1 MKKAPKL
8 NLMKESMLAGKFGT
22 AGASRE
28 ACRMCGLYRSTVRF
42 RQPRV
47 PDDWTGE
54 MAVLHTGNETASE
67 WQILR
72 RAWRKAGWSDEDVAL
87 IPAVRCGDESEPSMK
102 QVRACRPYVLH
113 ALQVLNP
120 VNVLAVGS
128 TALQS
133 LRNNGEKNITKNRG
147 KSAGPV
153 LLHLPSEPSA

>member
-1 MKKAPKL
+1 
-8 NLMKESMLAGKFGT
+8 MLAEKFGT
-22 AGASRE
+22 ASFDRE
-28 ACRMCGLYRSTVRF
+28 ACKECGLCKRGERF
-42 RQPRV
+42 RKPRV
-47 PDDWTGE
+47 PDDWTGQ
-54 MAVLHTGNETASE
+54 MAVLHTGNESASM
-67 WQILR
+67 WQIIR
-72 RAWRKAGWSDEDVAL
+72 RAWRKAGWGDEDVAL

-128 TALQS
+128 TALQT

-153 LLHLPSEPSA
+153 LYHLPSEPSA